1 MNPHAG
7 EETKEGETG
16 ETKPA
21 REEAKK
27 VETEGVKEEDA
38 YEADRRKER
47 EAEEAEDART
57 VTLDQFLAG
66 KKNISYKK
74 EARKPEEVKKTNIE
88 KAGEKHKTETLVSQ
102 LKAAETYNVSVA

>member
-1 MNPHAG
+1 MNPHAA

-21 REEAKK
+21 KEDAKK
-27 VETEGVKEEDA
+27 AETAEGVKEEDA
-38 YEADRRKER
+38 YEADRRKQR
-47 EAEEAEDART
+47 ELEEEEEAKT

-74 EARKPEEVKKTNIE
+74 EARKPEEIKKTNIE
-88 KAGEKHKTETLVSQ
+88 KAGEKHKTETLVSH
-102 LKAAETYNVSVA
+102 LNPAE